1 MVATARIV
9 GEICSRM
16 PFHICRG
23 MVCWSWAA
31 TKSTTTT
38 SSKEVTKAKSAPE
51 ITPGMISGMVTLKKV
66 VVGEA
71 PRLSGGAVERLV
83 EADERRGHG
92 DDDEGDAER
101 GMGEDDA
108 DVGVPARPVAE

>member
-1 MVATARIV
+1 MEIATRMVATARIA

-71 PRLSGGAVERLV
+71 PRR
-83 EADERRGHG
+83 ERR
-92 DDDEGDAER
+92 R
-101 GMGEDDA
+101 G
-108 DVGVPARPVAE
+108 